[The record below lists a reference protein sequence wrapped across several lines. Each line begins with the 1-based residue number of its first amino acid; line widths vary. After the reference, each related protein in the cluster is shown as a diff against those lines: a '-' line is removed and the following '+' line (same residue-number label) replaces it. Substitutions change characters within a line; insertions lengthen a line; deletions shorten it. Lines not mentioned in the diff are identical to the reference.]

1 MLNPGVGSTIMLIRA
16 AIPDLGPRERDV
28 AEAIIRD
35 PSIVGRLGAAEIGA
49 QVGTSA
55 ATVTR
60 ACQSMG
66 FDGYPHLRT
75 LLVRDEGAAAQAAR
89 GSNVHEHALYRLFAE
104 ASRELDVAP
113 ATVDL
118 EAFACAAALIAN
130 ARRILLIGAGGSA
143 ATVSAIALRFMSV
156 GVAVEAPQ
164 EPTLQLLACRLLA
177 PGDVVLA
184 ISDSGENSFTLPS
197 VEAARAVG
205 AKIIAV
211 SSFPRST
218 LAGMADE
225 KLIIGALGRPWPD
238 SVLTSNILQI
248 FLLNALVAAVGEAR
262 GVSDKA
268 TTVFDDII
276 RVVTGNRRPG
286 DNEAD
291 SSPVNL

>member
-89 GSNVHEHALYRLFAE
+89 GGNTREHALHRLFAE
-104 ASRELDVAP
+104 ASRELDAAP

-118 EAFACAAALIAN
+118 EAFARAAAMVAN

-143 ATVSAIALRFMSV
+143 ASVSAIALRFMSV

-164 EPTLQLLACRLLA
+164 EPTLQLLACRLLV

-184 ISDSGENSFTLPS
+184 ISDSGENSSTLSS
-197 VEAARAVG
+197 VEAARAAG
-205 AKIIAV
+205 ASVVAV
-211 SSFPRST
+211 SSFPRSV
-218 LAGMADE
+218 LAKMADE
-225 KLIIGALGRPWPD
+225 KLIIGASGRPWPD

-262 GVSDKA
+262 GVSEKA
-268 TTVFDDII
+268 ATVFDDII

-286 DNEAD
+286 DTEAD

>member
-1 MLNPGVGSTIMLIRA
+1 MLNPEVGSTLILIRT
-16 AIPDLGPRERDV
+16 AIPDLGPRERAV

-35 PSIVGRLGAAEIGA
+35 PSIASRLGAAEIGA

-89 GSNVHEHALYRLFAE
+89 SSNAYKHPLYRLFAE
-104 ASRELDVAP
+104 ASRELDSAP
-113 ATVDL
+113 ASVDL
-118 EAFACAAALIAN
+118 EAFGRAVALAADAK
-130 ARRILLIGAGGSA
+130 RIMLVGAGSSA

-164 EPTLQLLACRLLA
+164 DPALQLLACRLLE
-177 PGDVVLA
+177 PGDVVIG
-184 ISDSGENSFTLPS
+184 ISDSGENLSTLAS
-197 VEAARAVG
+197 ATAAHAVG
-205 AKIIAV
+205 ASIIAV
-211 SSFPRST
+211 SSFPKSA
-218 LAGMADE
+218 LARMADE
-225 KLIIGALGRPWPD
+225 QLIIGASGRPWPE

-248 FLLNALVAAVGEAR
+248 FLLNALVAEVGEER
-262 GVSDKA
+262 GVSDRAA
-268 TTVFDDII
+268 TVVDDII

-286 DNEAD
+286 EPETD
-291 SSPVNL
+291 SSAVNP